1 MRTVKQKPLH
11 VESVAEVVM
20 SRKTEIQSK
29 IANLQAELNILNRVG
44 DDTFNL
50 GTVLVFAAKNNT
62 VHWYI
67 RKTNIDTWI
76 SMTTV
81 NPTPILSKD
90 LFSFIS
96 DALES
101 DIGYFEVY
109 ELRVQP
115 NPFFTS
121 E

>member
-1 MRTVKQKPLH
+1 MRTVKQKPSH

-20 SRKTEIQSK
+20 SRKTEIQSE
-29 IANLQAELNILNRVG
+29 IASLQAKLNILNRVG

-76 SMTTV
+76 SMTTA